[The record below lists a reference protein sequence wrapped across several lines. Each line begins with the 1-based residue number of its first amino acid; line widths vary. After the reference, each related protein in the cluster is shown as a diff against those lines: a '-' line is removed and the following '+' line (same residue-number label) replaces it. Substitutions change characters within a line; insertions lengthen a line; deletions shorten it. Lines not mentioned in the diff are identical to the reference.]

1 MSSSRTSSDSTGVE
15 VVTFGCRLNA
25 AESEVIRREAERVG
39 FRDTVVVNTCA
50 VTAEAVRQARQTIRA
65 LRRERPSAK
74 IVVTGCAAQTEPQT
88 FAAMAEAD
96 RVLGNSE
103 KLSAQ
108 AWARTRAD
116 FGMTDA
122 PKALVNDIMAVTE
135 TAPHLIEAFAGRSRA
150 FVQVQNGCDHRCTF
164 CIIPYGRGNSRSV
177 AMGAVV
183 ADVQRLAAN
192 GYGEVVLTGVDIT
205 SYGADLP
212 GAPKLGAL
220 VKQILKHV
228 PELKRLRLSS
238 IDSVE
243 ADCDLI
249 EAFASDARLMPHLH
263 LSLQAGDDLILKRM
277 KRRHLRRD
285 AIAFCRDLRKL
296 RPDIV
301 FGADI
306 IAGFPTET
314 EAMFENSLA
323 LVEECG
329 LTHLH
334 VFPFSPRPGTP
345 AARMP
350 QLSRAVVKERAAR
363 LRERGAQALRRHL
376 DGEVG
381 TRRRV
386 LVESGECGRT
396 EHFTEVRLA
405 SPAEPGAI
413 VELTIASHDGQHLL
427 AA

>member
-1 MSSSRTSSDSTGVE
+1 MRVD

-25 AESEVIRREAERVG
+25 AESEVIRREAERAG

-50 VTAEAVRQARQTIRA
+50 VTAEAVRQARQAIRA
-65 LRRERPSAK
+65 LRRERPQAK

-88 FAAMAEAD
+88 FAAMAETD
-96 RVLGNSE
+96 RVIGNAE
-103 KLSAQ
+103 KLSAGG
-108 AWARTRAD
+108 WTRARAAFD
-116 FGMTDA
+116 VADA
-122 PKALVNDIMAVTE
+122 PKAIVNDIMSVRE
-135 TAPHLIEAFAGRSRA
+135 TAAHLIDSFAGRTRA

-177 AMGAVV
+177 PIGAVV
-183 ADVQRLAAN
+183 DDVRRLVAN
-192 GYGEVVLTGVDIT
+192 GYWEVVLTGVDIT

-212 GAPKLGAL
+212 GAPQLGTL

-243 ADCDLI
+243 ADRDLLDALAN
-249 EAFASDARLMPHLH
+249 EARLMPHLH

-277 KRRHLRRD
+277 KRRHSRGD
-285 AIAFCRDLRKL
+285 AIAFCDAVRRL
-296 RPDIV
+296 RPDMV

-314 EAMFENSLA
+314 EAMFSRSLD
-323 LVEECG
+323 LVDECG

-334 VFPFSPRPGTP
+334 VFPFSARPGTP
-345 AARMP
+345 ASRMP
-350 QLSRAVVKERAAR
+350 QLDRRVVKDRAGG
-363 LRERGAQALRRHL
+363 LRARGAQALVRHL
-376 DGEVG
+376 ESQIGS
-381 TRRRV
+381 TRRV
-386 LVESGECGRT
+386 LTEAHDGGRT
-396 EHFTEVRLA
+396 EQFTLVKLA
-405 SPAEPGAI
+405 TPVAPGAL
-413 VELTIASHDGQHLL
+413 VEVKIAAHDGRQLL

>member
-1 MSSSRTSSDSTGVE
+1 MSSNSAGVE

-25 AESEVIRREAERVG
+25 AESEVIRREAERAG

-116 FGMTDA
+116 FGLADA
-122 PKALVNDIMAVTE
+122 PKALVNDIMAVKE
-135 TAPHLIEAFAGRSRA
+135 TAPHLIEAFAGRARA

-212 GAPKLGAL
+212 NAPKLGAL

-277 KRRHLRRD
+277 KRRHLRHD
-285 AIAFCRDLRKL
+285 AIAFCRDLRRL

-350 QLSRAVVKERAAR
+350 QLPRAIVKERAGR
-363 LRERGAQALRRHL
+363 LRERGAEALRRHL